1 MSDRKYNNILVLA
14 VLGFYVAFYRFFL
27 SYSKENIASMM
38 NISAIIVLTFIAI
51 LLYGFRR
58 DNLNRLKKKILLMTV
73 SEVITFLVI
82 SYALGIVTGYGR
94 NTIELS
100 INSILGTIVAPIIY
114 IIAIEIFRYCILNA
128 NKDKKIV
135 IYITTILITIL
146 EITMGLQN
154 VLMYNFETIFKAT
167 SAIVIP
173 IIIKNI
179 AVSYVTMNGG
189 LKPVLLYRL
198 IMDMYLIVAP
208 IKPELGEYLTSV
220 IGILLPTFIY
230 MYATRY
236 VDDDIEV
243 LEAEEDE
250 EKKVSK
256 LDKLSRLLDIPATIF
271 IVILVMLISG
281 KFTYAI
287 IGVGSGSMTPQIC
300 KGDGVIYKQVKSE
313 DDIKVGDVIV
323 FKSGTKMIIHR
334 LVDTRVE
341 GSTTYYITKGD
352 ANNGNDNINLTIDNI
367 KGRVVFKIKYIAIPN
382 LWLKDIVEK
391 E

>member
-1 MSDRKYNNILVLA
+1 
-14 VLGFYVAFYRFFL
+14 
-27 SYSKENIASMM
+27 
-38 NISAIIVLTFIAI
+38 
-51 LLYGFRR
+51 
-58 DNLNRLKKKILLMTV
+58 
-73 SEVITFLVI
+73 
-82 SYALGIVTGYGR
+82 
-94 NTIELS
+94 
-100 INSILGTIVAPIIY
+100 
-114 IIAIEIFRYCILNA
+114 
-128 NKDKKIV
+128 
-135 IYITTILITIL
+135 
-146 EITMGLQN
+146 
-154 VLMYNFETIFKAT
+154 
-167 SAIVIP
+167 
-173 IIIKNI
+173 
-179 AVSYVTMNGG
+179 
-189 LKPVLLYRL
+189 
-198 IMDMYLIVAP
+198 MDMYLIVAP

-243 LEAEEDE
+243 LEADEDE

-256 LDKLSRLLDIPATIF
+256 IEKLSRLLDIPATIF

-313 DDIKVGDVIV
+313 DDFKVGDVIV
-323 FKSGTKMIIHR
+323 FKSGSKMIIHR

-341 GSTTYYITKGD
+341 GNTTYYITKGD
-352 ANNGNDNINLTIDNI
+352 ANNGNDNINLTIENI

-382 LWLKDIVEK
+382 LWLKDIIEK

>member
-1 MSDRKYNNILVLA
+1 
-14 VLGFYVAFYRFFL
+14 
-27 SYSKENIASMM
+27 
-38 NISAIIVLTFIAI
+38 
-51 LLYGFRR
+51 
-58 DNLNRLKKKILLMTV
+58 
-73 SEVITFLVI
+73 
-82 SYALGIVTGYGR
+82 
-94 NTIELS
+94 
-100 INSILGTIVAPIIY
+100 
-114 IIAIEIFRYCILNA
+114 
-128 NKDKKIV
+128 
-135 IYITTILITIL
+135 
-146 EITMGLQN
+146 
-154 VLMYNFETIFKAT
+154 
-167 SAIVIP
+167 
-173 IIIKNI
+173 
-179 AVSYVTMNGG
+179 MNGG